1 MRSGSEKISSMRNH
15 LPDPD
20 EGDIAARNARKDLG
34 LRQMRRVATGFLL
47 LAALIYAISTFLGQL
62 HPAMGYVAAF
72 SEAAV
77 IGAMADWFAVV
88 ALFRHPLHLKFI
100 PHTAILPAN
109 KQRIAKGLSEFILQ
123 NFLSAEAIVAKIAE
137 IGPANKLRI
146 WLLKRENA
154 AKLAALT
161 ARFLSYG
168 MSVFDDERVR
178 RFVQAAVTSKLKEID
193 VAAAAGQV
201 LDVLTENKRHHAV
214 LNEVLRLVDEA
225 MARQETR
232 DYIAKAVAAESP
244 LIDAIRRMGWQLDE
258 TIAHKI
264 VNGVARTIEEVRN
277 DPDHAL
283 RRRFDE
289 FIAGFIDK
297 LKRDEGTRL
306 KVQRIRDELIRNPA
320 LESYIGG
327 LWQEFRAWLASD
339 LANPGS
345 QVHGAILQLVNT
357 IGQKLDA
364 DPGIQ
369 RWIDEQILEALPALV
384 EENKAKI
391 GKFIEDRINDWH
403 ADKFATEMER
413 EIGRDLQFIRIN
425 GTVVG
430 GLVGLLIY
438 TVSHALK

>member
-1 MRSGSEKISSMRNH
+1 MR
-15 LPDPD
+15 L
-20 EGDIAARNARKDLG
+20 
-34 LRQMRRVATGFLL
+34 VATGFLL
-47 LAALIYAISTFLGQL
+47 LAVLIYGISTFFGQL
-62 HPAMGYVAAF
+62 HPSMGYVAAF

-77 IGAMADWFAVV
+77 VGAIADWFAVV

-109 KQRIAKGLSEFILQ
+109 KGRIAKGLSEFILQ

-137 IGPANKLRI
+137 IGPAGKLRA
-146 WLLKRENA
+146 WLLQRENA
-154 AKLAALT
+154 EQIAALT
-161 ARFLSYG
+161 TRFLSYG
-168 MSVFDDERVR
+168 MGVFDDERVR
-178 RFVQAAVTSKLKEID
+178 RFVHAAVVSKLQEID

-201 LDVLTENKRHHAV
+201 LDVLTEDKRHHAV
-214 LNEVLRLVDEA
+214 LDEVLRLVDEA
-225 MARQETR
+225 MASGETR

-258 TIAHKI
+258 TIARKI
-264 VNGVARTIEEVRN
+264 INGVARTIEEVRN

-289 FIAGFIDK
+289 FIAGYIDK
-297 LKRDEGTRL
+297 LKRDDATRL

-327 LWQEFRAWLASD
+327 LWQDFRAWLTRD
-339 LANPGS
+339 LADRES
-345 QVHGAILQLVNT
+345 RVHGAILAMVDSF
-357 IGQKLDA
+357 GQKLDA

-369 RWIDEQILEALPALV
+369 RWIDEQILNALPALV
-384 EENKAKI
+384 EENRAGI
-391 GKFIEDRINDWH
+391 GNFIEDRINEWH
-403 ADKFATEMER
+403 ADKFVVEIER

-425 GTVVG
+425 GTIVG

-438 TVSHALK
+438 AASHALK

>member
-1 MRSGSEKISSMRNH
+1 V
-15 LPDPD
+15 
-20 EGDIAARNARKDLG
+20 GDFDARNAQKDLG

-47 LAALIYAISTFLGQL
+47 LALLIYGASTFFGQL
-62 HPAMGYVAAF
+62 HPALGYVAAF

-77 IGAMADWFAVV
+77 VGAMADWFAVV

-109 KQRIAKGLSEFILQ
+109 KERIAAGLSEFIQQ

-137 IGPANKLRI
+137 IGPAGKLRE

-154 AKLAALT
+154 EKIAALT

-168 MSVFDDERVR
+168 IGVFDDERVR
-178 RFVQAAVTSKLKEID
+178 RFVHATVTSKLMEID
-193 VAAAAGQV
+193 VAGAAGQI
-201 LDVLTENKRHHAV
+201 LDVLTENRRHHAV

-232 DYIAKAVAAESP
+232 DYIAQAVAAESP

-258 TIAHKI
+258 TIARKI

-289 FIAGFIDK
+289 FIAGYIDK
-297 LKRDEGTRL
+297 LKRDASTRL
-306 KVQRIRDELIRNPA
+306 KVQQIRDELIRNPA
-320 LESYIGG
+320 LEGYIGG
-327 LWQEFRAWLASD
+327 LWQEFRIWLAGD
-339 LANPGS
+339 LADRGS
-345 QVHGAILQLVNT
+345 RVHGAIAELVNT

-369 RWIDEQILEALPALV
+369 RWIDEQILKALPGLV
-384 EENKAKI
+384 EDNKAKI

-438 TVSHALK
+438 SVSHALR

>member
-1 MRSGSEKISSMRNH
+1 MR
-15 LPDPD
+15 L
-20 EGDIAARNARKDLG
+20 
-34 LRQMRRVATGFLL
+34 VATGFLL
-47 LAALIYAISTFLGQL
+47 LAALIYGISTFFGQL
-62 HPAMGYVAAF
+62 HPSMGYVAAF

-77 IGAMADWFAVV
+77 VGAIADWFAVV

-109 KQRIAKGLSEFILQ
+109 KGRIAKGLSEFILQ

-137 IGPANKLRI
+137 IGPAGKLRA
-146 WLLKRENA
+146 WLLPRENA
-154 AKLAALT
+154 QKIAALT
-161 ARFLSYG
+161 TRFLSYG
-168 MSVFDDERVR
+168 MGVFDDERVR
-178 RFVQAAVTSKLKEID
+178 RFVHAAVVSKLQEID

-201 LDVLTENKRHHAV
+201 LDVLTEDKRHHAV
-214 LNEVLRLVDEA
+214 LDEVLRLVDEA
-225 MARQETR
+225 MASGETR

-258 TIAHKI
+258 TIARKI

-289 FIAGFIDK
+289 FIAGYIDK
-297 LKRDEGTRL
+297 LKRDDATRL

-327 LWQEFRAWLASD
+327 LWQDFRAWLTRD
-339 LANPGS
+339 LADRES
-345 QVHGAILQLVNT
+345 RVHGAILAMVDSF
-357 IGQKLDA
+357 GQKLDA

-369 RWIDEQILEALPALV
+369 RWIDEQILKALPALV
-384 EENKAKI
+384 EENRAGI
-391 GKFIEDRINDWH
+391 GNFIEDRINEWH
-403 ADKFATEMER
+403 ADKFVVEIER

-425 GTVVG
+425 GTIVG

-438 TVSHALK
+438 AASHALK

>member
-1 MRSGSEKISSMRNH
+1 MR
-15 LPDPD
+15 L
-20 EGDIAARNARKDLG
+20 
-34 LRQMRRVATGFLL
+34 VATGFLL
-47 LAALIYAISTFLGQL
+47 LAVLIYGISTFFGQL
-62 HPAMGYVAAF
+62 HPSMGYVAAF

-77 IGAMADWFAVV
+77 VGAIADWFAVV

-109 KQRIAKGLSEFILQ
+109 KGRIAKGLSEFILQ

-137 IGPANKLRI
+137 IGPAGKLRA
-146 WLLKRENA
+146 WLLQRENA
-154 AKLAALT
+154 QKIAALT
-161 ARFLSYG
+161 TRFLSYG
-168 MSVFDDERVR
+168 MGVFDDERVR
-178 RFVQAAVTSKLKEID
+178 RFVHAAVVSKLQEID

-201 LDVLTENKRHHAV
+201 LDVLTEDKRHHAV
-214 LNEVLRLVDEA
+214 LDEVLRLVDEA
-225 MARQETR
+225 MASGETR

-258 TIAHKI
+258 TIARKI

-289 FIAGFIDK
+289 FIAGYIDK
-297 LKRDEGTRL
+297 LKRDDATRL

-327 LWQEFRAWLASD
+327 LWQDFRAWLTRD
-339 LANPGS
+339 LADRES
-345 QVHGAILQLVNT
+345 RVHGAILAMVDSF
-357 IGQKLDA
+357 GQKLDA

-369 RWIDEQILEALPALV
+369 RWIDEQILKALPALV
-384 EENKAKI
+384 EENRAGI
-391 GKFIEDRINDWH
+391 GNFIEDRINEWH
-403 ADKFATEMER
+403 ADKFVVEIER

-425 GTVVG
+425 GTIVG

-438 TVSHALK
+438 AASHALK

>member
-1 MRSGSEKISSMRNH
+1 MR
-15 LPDPD
+15 L
-20 EGDIAARNARKDLG
+20 
-34 LRQMRRVATGFLL
+34 VATGFLL
-47 LAALIYAISTFLGQL
+47 LAVLIYGISTFFGQL
-62 HPAMGYVAAF
+62 HPSMGYVAAF

-77 IGAMADWFAVV
+77 VGAIADWFAVV

-109 KQRIAKGLSEFILQ
+109 KGRIAKGLSEFILQ

-137 IGPANKLRI
+137 IGPAGKLRA
-146 WLLKRENA
+146 WLLQRENA
-154 AKLAALT
+154 EQIAALT
-161 ARFLSYG
+161 TRFLSYG
-168 MSVFDDERVR
+168 MGVFDDERVR
-178 RFVQAAVTSKLKEID
+178 RFVHAAVVSKLQEID

-201 LDVLTENKRHHAV
+201 LDVLTEDKRHHAV
-214 LNEVLRLVDEA
+214 LDEVLRLVDEA
-225 MARQETR
+225 MASGETR

-258 TIAHKI
+258 TIARKI

-289 FIAGFIDK
+289 FIAEYIDK
-297 LKRDEGTRL
+297 LKRDDGTRL

-327 LWQEFRAWLASD
+327 LWQDFRAWLTRD
-339 LANPGS
+339 LADRES
-345 QVHGAILQLVNT
+345 RVHGAILAMVDSF
-357 IGQKLDA
+357 GQKLDA

-369 RWIDEQILEALPALV
+369 RWIDEQILKALPALV
-384 EENKAKI
+384 EEHKAGI
-391 GKFIEDRINDWH
+391 GKFIEDRINEWH
-403 ADKFATEMER
+403 ADKFVVEIER

-425 GTVVG
+425 GTIVG

-438 TVSHALK
+438 AASHALK

>member
-1 MRSGSEKISSMRNH
+1 MR
-15 LPDPD
+15 L
-20 EGDIAARNARKDLG
+20 
-34 LRQMRRVATGFLL
+34 VATGFLL
-47 LAALIYAISTFLGQL
+47 LAVLIYGISTFFGQL
-62 HPAMGYVAAF
+62 HPSMGYVAAF

-77 IGAMADWFAVV
+77 VGAIADWFAVV

-109 KQRIAKGLSEFILQ
+109 KGRIAKGLSEFILQ

-137 IGPANKLRI
+137 IGPAGKLRA
-146 WLLKRENA
+146 WLLQRENA
-154 AKLAALT
+154 EQIAALT
-161 ARFLSYG
+161 TRFLSYG
-168 MSVFDDERVR
+168 MGVFDDERVR
-178 RFVQAAVTSKLKEID
+178 RFVHAAVVSKLQEID

-201 LDVLTENKRHHAV
+201 LDVLTEDKRHHAV
-214 LNEVLRLVDEA
+214 LDEVLRLVDEA
-225 MARQETR
+225 MASGETR

-258 TIAHKI
+258 TIARKI

-289 FIAGFIDK
+289 FIAGYIDK
-297 LKRDEGTRL
+297 LKRDDATRL

-327 LWQEFRAWLASD
+327 LWQDFRAWLTRD
-339 LANPGS
+339 LADRES
-345 QVHGAILQLVNT
+345 RVHGAILAMVDSF
-357 IGQKLDA
+357 GQKLDA

-369 RWIDEQILEALPALV
+369 RWIDEQILKALPALV
-384 EENKAKI
+384 EENRAGI
-391 GKFIEDRINDWH
+391 GNFIEDRINEWH
-403 ADKFATEMER
+403 ADKFVVEIER

-425 GTVVG
+425 GTIVG

-438 TVSHALK
+438 AASHALK

>member
-1 MRSGSEKISSMRNH
+1 VS
-15 LPDPD
+15 
-20 EGDIAARNARKDLG
+20 DIAARNAQKDLG

-47 LAALIYAISTFLGQL
+47 LALLIYGVSAYFGRL

-77 IGAMADWFAVV
+77 VGAMADWFAVV

-109 KQRIAKGLSEFILQ
+109 KERIAAGLSDFIQQ
-123 NFLSAEAIVAKIAE
+123 NFLSAEAIVAKIAQ
-137 IGPANKLRI
+137 IGPAAKLRE

-154 AKLAALT
+154 EKIAALA

-168 MSVFDDERVR
+168 MGVFEDERVR
-178 RFVQAAVTSKLKEID
+178 RFVHATVTSKLKEID
-193 VAAAAGQV
+193 VAGAAGQI
-201 LDVLTENKRHHAV
+201 LDLLTENRRHHAV

-232 DYIAKAVAAESP
+232 DYIAQAIAAESP
-244 LIDAIRRMGWQLDE
+244 LIDAIRKMGWQLDE
-258 TIAHKI
+258 TIALKI
-264 VNGVARTIEEVRN
+264 VNGVARAIEEVRK

-289 FIAGFIDK
+289 FIAGYVDK
-297 LKRDEGTRL
+297 LKCDEGTRL
-306 KVQRIRDELIRNPA
+306 KVQHIRDELIRNPA
-320 LESYIGG
+320 LERYIGG
-327 LWQEFRAWLASD
+327 LWQEFRIWLAGD
-339 LANPGS
+339 LADGGS
-345 QVHGAILQLVNT
+345 RVHGAIVELVNS
-357 IGQKLDA
+357 IGEKLDA
-364 DPGIQ
+364 DPAIQ
-369 RWIDEQILEALPALV
+369 RWIDEQILKALPGLV
-384 EENKAKI
+384 EDNKAKI

-438 TVSHALK
+438 SVSHALR

>member
-1 MRSGSEKISSMRNH
+1 MRSGSGRTGSVES
-15 LPDPD
+15 
-20 EGDIAARNARKDLG
+20 AAVRNAYKDRG

-47 LAALIYAISTFLGQL
+47 LVLLIYAASAYFGQL

-77 IGAMADWFAVV
+77 VGAMADWFAVV

-109 KQRIAKGLSEFILQ
+109 RERIAAGLSEFIQQ

-137 IGPANKLRI
+137 IGPAGKLRE

-154 AKLAALT
+154 EKIAALT

-168 MSVFDDERVR
+168 MGVFDDERVR
-178 RFVQAAVTSKLKEID
+178 RFVHATVTSKLKEID
-193 VAAAAGQV
+193 VAGAAGQI
-201 LDVLTENKRHHAV
+201 LDVLTEDGRHHAV
-214 LNEVLRLVDEA
+214 LDEVLRLVDEA

-232 DYIAKAVAAESP
+232 DYIAQAVAAESP

-258 TIAHKI
+258 TIARKI

-289 FIAGFIDK
+289 FIAGYVDR
-297 LKRDEGTRL
+297 LKRDESTRL
-306 KVQRIRDELIRNPA
+306 KVQQIRDELIRNPA

-327 LWQEFRAWLASD
+327 LWQEFRIWLAGD
-339 LANPGS
+339 LADRGPR
-345 QVHGAILQLVNT
+345 VHGAIVELVNT

-369 RWIDEQILEALPALV
+369 RWIDEQILKALPGLV
-384 EENKAKI
+384 DDNKAKI

-438 TVSHALK
+438 SVSHVLRQ